1 MNVTDFQKNELL
13 VYQLIKNNI
22 HKLGYCFLT
31 NNDIAGKLKMN
42 YNSVANNISNL
53 QKYGVLSITKLSI
66 KNGLQTEWRRAIK
79 IEKEITI

>member
-1 MNVTDFQKNELL
+1 
-13 VYQLIKNNI
+13 
-22 HKLGYCFLT
+22 
-31 NNDIAGKLKMN
+31 MN

-53 QKYGVLSITKLSI
+53 QKYGVLSITKLSV